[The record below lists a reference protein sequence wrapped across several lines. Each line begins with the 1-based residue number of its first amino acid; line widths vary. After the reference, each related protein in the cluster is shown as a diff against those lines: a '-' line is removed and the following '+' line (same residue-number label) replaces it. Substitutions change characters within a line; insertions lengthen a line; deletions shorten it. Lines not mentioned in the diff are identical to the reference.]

1 MEQFSPVSQVLHSDM
16 GPSDSRETNLE
27 AFPGKQGL
35 SKSCWL
41 PVASPQQVIDLR
53 LDTPTSEAAA
63 NSEPKARPN
72 RTIPER
78 NASRLDA
85 N

>member
-41 PVASPQQVIDLR
+41 PLASPQQVIDLLETR
-53 LDTPTSEAAA
+53 HPHLGGGGKFGAEGKAKSD
-63 NSEPKARPN
+63 NS
-72 RTIPER
+72 
-78 NASRLDA
+78 
-85 N
+85 